1 MQICLIQ
8 LLRVI
13 ILLFLGLV
21 EQINNFQTLSLK
33 DYAALNL
40 DSFLSIDDDYFYHN
54 QNPRRPEVSLQTRTH
69 RFRKSN
75 CVLYIITLSNDC

>member
-54 QNPRRPEVSLQTRTH
+54 QNPRRPEVSLQTRT
-69 RFRKSN
+69 SN
-75 CVLYIITLSNDC
+75 FVLYIITSSNDC